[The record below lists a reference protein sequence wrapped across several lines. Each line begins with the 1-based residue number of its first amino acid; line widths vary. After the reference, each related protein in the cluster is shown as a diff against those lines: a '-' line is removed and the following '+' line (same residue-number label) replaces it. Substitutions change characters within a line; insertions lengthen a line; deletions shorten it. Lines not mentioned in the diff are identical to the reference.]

1 MHEKGTEAPFSGKLL
16 HNNKSGVYTCV
27 ACGSQLFT
35 SENKFDSNQPGLMG
49 WPSFSELVDDK
60 KIELKDDDS
69 GGMRRIEVVCKTCGG
84 HLGHLFDDKES
95 PSRKHYCINSCVL
108 DFVPKK

>member
-1 MHEKGTEAPFSGKLL
+1 MIDKYRAKLTPEQDRVLREKGTEAPFSGKLL

-60 KIELKDDDS
+60 KLS
-69 GGMRRIEVVCKTCGG
+69 
-84 HLGHLFDDKES
+84 
-95 PSRKHYCINSCVL
+95 
-108 DFVPKK
+108 